1 MNHFLQDVKAGINNQ
16 YNKQMYY
23 IYYSIQQMENFIFY
37 FVCLRYQNTQVKP
50 RLEIINYLRNIPE
63 KHFDLFFIFLMA
75 FASVLSLIL

>member
-1 MNHFLQDVKAGINNQ
+1 
-16 YNKQMYY
+16 
-23 IYYSIQQMENFIFY
+23 MENFIFY